1 MQRRNLLCLV
11 SMLAVVVVVVVPL
24 ALTAGRGLSPA
35 LSQGGTPTPP
45 PGGMTLTVNSTGDA
59 GDAAPGNLVC
69 DDGAGNCTL
78 RAAIQEANAVPGADT
93 INFSIGTGPVA
104 IPLTSGLPTITDAV
118 TIDGGTQP
126 AFGWV
131 ELAGDGLSTGDGL
144 HITAGNSTVQKLS
157 TIGFPGDGI
166 VLEGG
171 GGDMIQHCVLGANNP
186 GPPMRGNDGYGVRII
201 DSPNNTIEDCTVAGN
216 VLGGILI
223 EGAAATGNKVQS
235 NGIGVSLDG
244 VTAMPNGGNGV
255 TVTGAANTT
264 IVGNIISANG
274 GSGIYISGAG
284 ATGNLL
290 RGNIIGADGTGTLDR
305 GNSQDGVHIDGAP
318 NNSVGVPGPT
328 LATGNLISGNDRAGV
343 HISGAGAEG
352 NQVQHNSIGVQ
363 LDLASPLGNGS
374 HGVWIEGNNNL
385 VGGPA
390 SEPPATIPPSTWV
403 VPDTLNIIANN
414 GGAGVFVDGSGNSIR
429 ANNIYGNA
437 GLGID
442 VSPPGPSLPWTES
455 AQTSALWSPQW
466 FCVDEDSNTVCEGA
480 EWKYGPMVVGTGYT
494 YGAWHDT
501 PVVVEGFVSPTC
513 DASDYYYGEG
523 KDWRA
528 GGDPPSFHIDAGGKM
543 SVAGSFPSANVVGQY
558 LTTTVTN
565 SLNGTTTEFG
575 HCAQIKP
582 DTDGDNIANEV
593 DTVLGAPG
601 QRSHEFSDAG
611 LGGTIIGSL
620 IEDGPNGRNGC
631 FVSVADM
638 PSPDGVVIGA
648 TCLPKAG
655 GGYEGPAHVE
665 MCGGTPLTLA
675 HGTSTTWTG
684 CSSEVDV
691 GYGPVFVGLGTMS
704 ARLPTAA
711 KVEIS
716 DPVEGDYEIVNEST
730 SPTIWVGGLL
740 IDPGATVT
748 VQDTDGDA
756 MADAYET
763 AHACLDPNVSDAEA
777 DPDGDH
783 VNNLQEAE
791 QGTDPCVSDAVG
803 GVAEVPD
810 VARLSDVAGRADSS
824 PPTYA
829 VVAAGVAAAFVAL
842 AGAVWYARR
851 RRLT

>member
-1 MQRRNLLCLV
+1 
-11 SMLAVVVVVVVPL
+11 
-24 ALTAGRGLSPA
+24 
-35 LSQGGTPTPP
+35 
-45 PGGMTLTVNSTGDA
+45 MTLTVNSTGDA

-157 TIGFPGDGI
+157 TIGFPGNGI

-171 GGDMIQHCVLGANNP
+171 GGNMIQHCVLGANNP
-186 GPPMRGNDGYGVRII
+186 GPPVRANGGYGVRITE
-201 DSPNNTIEDCTVAGN
+201 SPNNTIEDCTISGN
-216 VLGGILI
+216 ASGGILI
-223 EGAAATGNKVQS
+223 EGAAATGNTVQP
-235 NGIGVSLDG
+235 NAIGVLLDG
-244 VTAMPNGGNGV
+244 VTAIGNGGHGV
-255 TVTGAANTT
+255 SIVGAANNT
-264 IVGNIISANG
+264 IADSVISANS
-274 GSGIYISGAG
+274 GSGVHISGGG
-284 ATGNLL
+284 ASGNLL

-305 GNSQDGVHIDGAP
+305 GNAQDGVFIDGAP
-318 NNSVGVPGPT
+318 DNSVGVPSP
-328 LATGNLISGNDRAGV
+328 APETGNLISGNDRAGV
-343 HISGAGAEG
+343 HISGAGAED
-352 NQVQHNSIGVQ
+352 NQVQHNGIGVQ

-403 VPDTLNIIANN
+403 VPDTLNTIANN

-429 ANNIYGNA
+429 ANNIYDNA
-437 GLGID
+437 SLGID
-442 VSPPGPSLPWTES
+442 VYPPGPSLPWTES
-455 AQTSALWSPQW
+455 AQSSALWSPQW
-466 FCVDEDSNTVCEGA
+466 FWVVDHWE
-480 EWKYGPMVVGTGYT
+480 YGPMVVGTGYT
-494 YGAWHDT
+494 HGAWPDT

-523 KDWRA
+523 KEWRA
-528 GGDPPSFHIDAGGKM
+528 GGDPPSFHIDADGNMSTTGG
-543 SVAGSFPSANVVGQY
+543 FPSANVVGQY

-593 DTVLGAPG
+593 DTVLGDPG
-601 QRSHEFSDAG
+601 VRSHDFSDVP
-611 LGGTIIGSL
+611 LGGTTFGSL

-648 TCLPKAG
+648 TCLPKEG
-655 GGYEGPAHVE
+655 GGWQGPAHVR
-665 MCGGTPLTLA
+665 MCAGTLLDTIVDLPHA
-675 HGTSTTWTG
+675 TSLIWTG
-684 CSSEVDV
+684 CSSQVDV

-704 ARLPTAA
+704 ARLPTADE
-711 KVEIS
+711 VQFN
-716 DPVEGDYEIVNEST
+716 DPVDGNYDIVNDST
-730 SPTIWVGGLL
+730 SPTIWVGGVL
-740 IDPGATVT
+740 IGPGETVT
-748 VQDTDGDA
+748 VHDADSDG

-763 AHACLDPNVSDAEA
+763 AHDCLNPNVNDAKA
-777 DPDGDH
+777 DPDHDG
-783 VNNLQEAE
+783 VNNLSEAE
-791 QGTDPCVSDAVG
+791 AGTDPCPAAAVG
-803 GVAEVPD
+803 GIAELPD
-810 VARLSDVAGRADSS
+810 IGAASPEEAGTPAGGSGWS
-824 PPTYA
+824 AGGYA
-829 VVAAGVAAAFVAL
+829 AL
-842 AGAVWYARR
+842 AGGLAAAVAALAVGGWCARR
-851 RRLT
+851 RWGR

>member
-255 TVTGAANTT
+255 T
-264 IVGNIISANG
+264 ILS
-274 GSGIYISGAG
+274 
-284 ATGNLL
+284 
-290 RGNIIGADGTGTLDR
+290 D
-305 GNSQDGVHIDGAP
+305 
-318 NNSVGVPGPT
+318 NNM
-328 LATGNLISGNDRAGV
+328 
-343 HISGAGAEG
+343 
-352 NQVQHNSIGVQ
+352 
-363 LDLASPLGNGS
+363 
-374 HGVWIEGNNNL
+374 

-390 SEPPATIPPSTWV
+390 PECVPP
-403 VPDTLNIIANN
+403 PDPCWPEAPAARNYIAFND
-414 GGAGVFVDGSGNSIR
+414 GAGIYVEGSGNSIR
-429 ANNIYGNA
+429 ANNIYDNV

-442 VSPPGPSLPWTES
+442 VYPPGVSQPPHHLRGLNTAQWS
-455 AQTSALWSPQW
+455 AIW
-466 FCVDEDSNTVCEGA
+466 GG
-480 EWKYGPMVVGTGYT
+480 YVVVTGYIRNE
-494 YGAWHDT
+494 APNT
-501 PVVVEGFVSPTC
+501 PLVVEAFVSPTC
-513 DASDYYYGEG
+513 DASGYGEG
-523 KDWRA
+523 KEWRA
-528 GGDPPSFHIDAGGKM
+528 GTDPPAFSTDEDGEVSAAGG
-543 SVAGSFPSANVVGQY
+543 FPSGSEVIGQFV
-558 LTTTVTN
+558 TTTV
-565 SLNGTTTEFG
+565 SYPDGTTNEFG
-575 HCAQIKP
+575 NCQPIQA
-582 DTDGDNIANEV
+582 DWDGDNIEQAV
-593 DTVLGAPG
+593 DGIGGTELYVW
-601 QRSHEFSDAG
+601 SDVFSDQHLPEHGGPA
-611 LGGTIIGSL
+611 LGTTFGDLNGT
-620 IEDGPNGRNGC
+620 GPEGRNSC
-631 FVSVADM
+631 FVSVVD
-638 PSPDGVVIGA
+638 SPEGINVGA
-648 TCLPKAG
+648 VCPDQI
-655 GGYEGPAHVE
+655 GPAKVWL
-665 MCGGTPLTLA
+665 CGDGSWISLPHGASTQVTCGSLA
-675 HGTSTTWTG
+675 N
-684 CSSEVDV
+684 EVHF
-691 GYGPVFVGLGTMS
+691 GPVTVGFGTIT
-704 ARLPTAA
+704 AKLPTAA

-716 DPVEGDYEIVNEST
+716 DPVGGDYEIVNDST
-730 SPTIWVGGLL
+730 SPAILVGGLSVA
-740 IDPGATVT
+740 PGETVT
-748 VQDTDGDA
+748 VQDTDGDG
-756 MADAYET
+756 MVNAYET
-763 AHACLDPNVSDAEA
+763 AHTCLDPDVDDAAE
-777 DPDGDH
+777 DPDSDDLS
-783 VNNLQEAE
+783 NLSEAE
-791 QGTDPCVSDAVG
+791 LETDPCDSDTDNDGMPDGYEAGKTCLDALANDATSDPDRDGRNNITEYGLGSDPCSADAPVG
-803 GVAEVPD
+803 GSAELPD
-810 VARLSDVAGRADSS
+810 LAPGGAQPSAAPPEGSGWSAG
-824 PPTYA
+824 TYA
-829 VVAAGVAAAFVAL
+829 ALAAGVAVAALAL
-842 AGAVWYARR
+842 AGAGWYARR
-851 RRLT
+851 RWLG